1 MIERCRKIELDE
13 YEQGIMINA
22 LNLLRSMQIRD
33 SRPTDPVDE
42 LLMKVIE
49 SGSKDL
55 IVSEKGAAYDCSR

>member
-49 SGSKDL
+49 SGPKKL
-55 IVSEKGAAYDCSR
+55 MVSEKGAAYDCSR